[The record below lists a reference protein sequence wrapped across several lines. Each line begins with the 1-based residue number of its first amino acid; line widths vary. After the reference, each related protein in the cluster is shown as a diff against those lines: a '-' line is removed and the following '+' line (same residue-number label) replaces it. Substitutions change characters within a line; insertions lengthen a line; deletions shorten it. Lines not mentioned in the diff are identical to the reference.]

1 MASTR
6 SEAST
11 VRVIVLAADP
21 AESKSTS
28 AVTTVDMSLHSAVPM
43 STLTVNVARE
53 MVTALESKGAD
64 TAWLRE
70 PDSRLVLAP
79 DVGEAWDQE
88 DSLADR
94 GVRNGSTIILT
105 TESANERYPALVE
118 SLPDGSAAVRNSA
131 FAAWDRSFGSQ
142 FSAVA
147 VPLSFLVLGLT
158 GTGVA
163 MHGDALVHWVLAGV
177 LLAALAVVGPTAVAV
192 SRYRP
197 DAPSAP
203 ALGLSMHILAGA
215 TAASLVPADGV
226 SMWGMLAGAA
236 ATTASAGVLLS
247 LKARPL
253 WGHAAAFLGGMAVTI
268 GLAISIA
275 WDAFRETTPA
285 GAAAVV
291 ATVAFIIFSFEIPI
305 ARSLVGLSSP
315 VLPNGGVADVGS
327 ARDVVAL
334 SREASTSDSW
344 VSLIHDEDRNLRARN
359 ITLGNFLAA
368 GAVTAACAFV
378 SVTHAPEGTLRWA
391 LPEIDARWVVLVTYA
406 CLAGVYMLRGSWY
419 RDRGLRAAATGTGL
433 ATLAGYLVGL
443 GFFTDDNDPLRV
455 AGVIAG
461 GCVGVLIWASRSWR
475 DADRPLTGIVNRRLV
490 WLENGLALLIFINAL
505 TMINAFFVFRS
516 L

>member
-21 AESKSTS
+21 AESKST
-28 AVTTVDMSLHSAVPM
+28 AAATTVDLSLHSAAPL
-43 STLTVNVARE
+43 STLTVQVARE
-53 MVTALESKGAD
+53 VVTALESKGAD

-79 DVGEAWDQE
+79 TVGEAWDQE
-88 DSLADR
+88 ESLSSR
-94 GVRNGSTIILT
+94 GVRNGDTIVLT
-105 TESANERYPALVE
+105 TEYANERYPALVE

-131 FAAWDRSFGSQ
+131 FAAWDRNFGSQ
-142 FSAVA
+142 FAAVA
-147 VPLSFLVLGLT
+147 VPASFLVLGLT
-158 GTGVA
+158 GSGVA
-163 MHGDALVHWVLAGV
+163 MHGDAIVRWVLAGV
-177 LLAALAVVGPTAVAV
+177 MLAALAIVGPTAVAIA
-192 SRYRP
+192 RYRP

-203 ALGLSMHILAGA
+203 ALGLSMHALAGS

-226 SMWGMLAGAA
+226 SMWGLLAGAA
-236 ATTASAGVLLS
+236 ATTASAGVLLA

-253 WGHAAAFLGGMAVTI
+253 WGHAAAFLGGMSVLV
-268 GLAISIA
+268 GLAISLA

-291 ATVAFIIFSFEIPI
+291 ATVAFVIFSFEIPI
-305 ARSLVGLSSP
+305 SRSLVGLASP
-315 VLPNGGVADVGS
+315 VLPNGGVADVGN

-344 VSLIHDEDRNLRARN
+344 VALIHDEDRNLRARN

-378 SVTHAPEGTLRWA
+378 SITHAPEGTLRWA
-391 LPEIDARWVVLVTYA
+391 LPELDSRWVVLLTYA
-406 CLAGVYMLRGSWY
+406 ALAGVYILRGSWY
-419 RDRGLRAAATGTGL
+419 RDRGLRAAATGSGL
-433 ATLAGYLVGL
+433 ATAAGYLVGL
-443 GFFTDDNDPLRV
+443 GFFTEDDDPIRL
-455 AGVIAG
+455 AGVIAA
-461 GCVGVLIWASRSWR
+461 CCAGVLLWASRSWR
-475 DADRPLTGIVNRRLV
+475 DEDRPLTGIVNRRLV
-490 WLENGLALLIFINAL
+490 WLENGLALIVFINAL